1 MEFQIAPITI
11 ENYSMFDDIV
21 AWRVNGKER
30 TDAEKITSK
39 NISLENIRYNLDHKG
54 FYVYGALFE
63 NRFIGWISLV
73 YLPKIGFWD
82 NGIIYVDE
90 LWTAPLYR
98 NNGVGQ
104 RLMEKA
110 FELKKELNACKV
122 RLYVDAENMAAV
134 RLYEKCGL
142 NNLGNAFFMQS

>member
-1 MEFQIAPITI
+1 MEVQIVPITI
-11 ENYSMFDDIV
+11 ENYSIFDDMV

-30 TDAEKITSK
+30 TEAEKISNK
-39 NISLENIRYNLDHKG
+39 NFPLENIRYNLDHEG

-73 YLPKIGFWD
+73 YLPKIGAWN

-110 FELKKELNACKV
+110 FKLQKKLNACKI
-122 RLYVDAENMAAV
+122 RLYVDPENIAAV

-142 NNLGNAFFMQS
+142 LNLGNALFMQS

>member
-1 MEFQIAPITI
+1 MGLRTVRVTI
-11 ENYSMFDDIV
+11 ENYSLFDDIV
-21 AWRVNGKER
+21 AWRMNGKER
-30 TDAEKITSK
+30 TDEEKITNK
-39 NISLENIRYNLDHKG
+39 NFSLENIRYNLDHEG
-54 FYVYGALFE
+54 FYVYGALLE
-63 NRFIGWISLV
+63 NRFVGWISLI
-73 YLPKIGFWD
+73 YLPKIGVWD

-110 FELKKELNACKV
+110 FELQKELNACKI
-122 RLYVDAENMAAV
+122 RLYVNPENIAAV

-142 NNLGNAFFMQS
+142 LNLGNALFMQS